1 MWVMWC
7 YCDCSWMRST
17 VVIQSRSSQGAVE
30 MMMMPFICFLE
41 SQLLRLLP
49 LTNVS
54 LTDGLDRHAAP
65 ESLPVRRGSGGTDTD

>member
-1 MWVMWC
+1 
-7 YCDCSWMRST
+7 
-17 VVIQSRSSQGAVE
+17 
-30 MMMMPFICFLE
+30 MMMPFICFLE